1 MSKEVN
7 EMHWMDIDSVARE
20 LSVGNRVISVSDV
33 LQWCSKKNLKVSCH
47 LFNNL
52 ARPQHEYCPL
62 LEDGYYQLVARK
74 NFRNVE
80 AKLGAQYKLTDP
92 LSSTGASIKN
102 YDINSLEFLNK
113 LDKSADKQHK
123 KILSKAKEIFERWK
137 TKGGLNTRYDY
148 GKSALFDGLYTLHVD
163 KELSDWM
170 KRASLGYE
178 VPDIKNLCVIS
189 EEDEVFQIVD
199 SNEQPVTFKLKK
211 EDLIVTEGA
220 LLAFEKEYLLKTK
233 SPKQR
238 AKKGGAQD
246 GRILIDDRR
255 INDLKVFINGLAV
268 LAKKNGVKFDH
279 LDLRCSKDMLLS
291 ELKAWERERGRKKS
305 DRLWEI
311 AVFPERTWKHSDR
324 KNICDNFRNQDNT
337 PDPQFFKKIKL

>member
-7 EMHWMDIDSVARE
+7 EMHWMDIESVARE

-74 NFRNVE
+74 IFQNE
-80 AKLGAQYKLTDP
+80 KAKLGAQYKLTDP

-113 LDKSADKQHK
+113 LDKSANKQHK

-137 TKGGLNTRYDY
+137 TKGGLNTKYGY
-148 GKSALFDGLYTLHVD
+148 GKSTLFDGLYTLHVD

-178 VPDIKNLCVIS
+178 VPGIKNLCVIS
-189 EEDEVFQIVD
+189 EEDEVFQIVG
-199 SNEQPVTFKLKK
+199 SNEQRVTFKLKK

-238 AKKGGAQD
+238 AKKAGAQD

-255 INDLKVFINGLAV
+255 INDLKKFINELVIFAENKGLE
-268 LAKKNGVKFDH
+268 FDPF
-279 LDLRCSKDMLLS
+279 DMRCSKQMLLV
-291 ELKAWERERGRKKS
+291 ELKRWELEKVPSKKA
-305 DRLWEI
+305 RLWVTKE
-311 AVFPERTWKHSDR
+311 FPKKVWESKLRRDICFCVSAGGIIDKEYF
-324 KNICDNFRNQDNT
+324 KN
-337 PDPQFFKKIKL
+337 FKL